1 MKRRSISFTSLQ
13 STDPKR
19 KKEYER
25 RIFTK
30 LTAEDYKEHPEL
42 YPAVNYER
50 KISFD
55 LLSKDKPTVMI
66 NTHSHKNENKLKIIS
81 SIESFRSIFFDYNKN
96 GKRNFMN
103 YHSTQKENNI
113 FTNQYSKIQKRNEE
127 LNKDTQFVD
136 LKNKYAEK
144 NYEIPKLSIDKNI
157 FKPSILLLSESE
169 INNYIRFNKDAAKNQ
184 EKSMIYLD
192 KLNEDIMNNNIA
204 GKNTDILGPLTQKK
218 MKSFSIKKSH
228 HDKQYDKKKVFF
240 SPLQEISNN
249 TKEIQ
254 KIKNTFNN
262 IDDIDVFF
270 SPVKNYYKY
279 KNSSSR
285 ESSGRYSTRVNSAA
299 YSNFAD
305 IHHQNISQ
313 HQIKDISHKN
323 RNSMIDPF
331 RRKSIRN
338 VFNLISINKR
348 NSQCNSCK
356 NIFPNQ
362 NTELEKIYEDVKKED
377 TNSNK
382 YTDRI
387 KRYLKTKNYIITK
400 DITPKNLCQ
409 HIHNSRDKFF
419 GNHILNNEINLRKSK
434 NKNEL
439 TEKEYQLID
448 ENNKMEIELNQC
460 EKELYNIVYDMY
472 K

>member
-1 MKRRSISFTSLQ
+1 
-13 STDPKR
+13 
-19 KKEYER
+19 
-25 RIFTK
+25 
-30 LTAEDYKEHPEL
+30 
-42 YPAVNYER
+42 
-50 KISFD
+50 
-55 LLSKDKPTVMI
+55 
-66 NTHSHKNENKLKIIS
+66 
-81 SIESFRSIFFDYNKN
+81 
-96 GKRNFMN
+96 
-103 YHSTQKENNI
+103 
-113 FTNQYSKIQKRNEE
+113 
-127 LNKDTQFVD
+127 
-136 LKNKYAEK
+136 
-144 NYEIPKLSIDKNI
+144 
-157 FKPSILLLSESE
+157 
-169 INNYIRFNKDAAKNQ
+169 
-184 EKSMIYLD
+184 
-192 KLNEDIMNNNIA
+192 
-204 GKNTDILGPLTQKK
+204 
-218 MKSFSIKKSH
+218 
-228 HDKQYDKKKVFF
+228 
-240 SPLQEISNN
+240 
-249 TKEIQ
+249 
-254 KIKNTFNN
+254 
-262 IDDIDVFF
+262 
-270 SPVKNYYKY
+270 
-279 KNSSSR
+279 
-285 ESSGRYSTRVNSAA
+285 
-299 YSNFAD
+299 
-305 IHHQNISQ
+305 
-313 HQIKDISHKN
+313 
-323 RNSMIDPF
+323 MIDPF

-348 NSQCNSCK
+348 NSQCNSSK